1 MIKDTKLKTMTND
14 TVNTQEIEKSI
25 QKNEN
30 DVCFTELD
38 PSLGFKI
45 IKFCEYN
52 DYSKDNGYKLLYKLE
67 FPITVSHYK
76 LATDKIELITLKFL
90 EKVI

>member
-1 MIKDTKLKTMTND
+1 MSKETKLKTLTNE
-14 TVNTQEIEKSI
+14 TLNTQEIEKSL

-45 IKFCEYN
+45 
-52 DYSKDNGYKLLYKLE
+52 LY
-67 FPITVSHYK
+67 ITNIIIIQKTMAINYY
-76 LATDKIELITLKFL
+76 INWNFL
-90 EKVI
+90 